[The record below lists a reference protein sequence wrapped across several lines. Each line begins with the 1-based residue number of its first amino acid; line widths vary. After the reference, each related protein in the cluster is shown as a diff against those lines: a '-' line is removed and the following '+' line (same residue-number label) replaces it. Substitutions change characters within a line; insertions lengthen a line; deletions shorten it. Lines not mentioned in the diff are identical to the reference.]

1 MDKYKELLDCIAKKG
16 KAAVAFSG
24 GVDSSFLCYAAYQAL
39 GKNAIA
45 VTIVSPMLS
54 KSELSD
60 AKKVAEQIG
69 IEHITIEE
77 NIIGEKVAENPRDRC
92 YFCKKEEFG
101 KIIQVAKEHGINAV
115 LDGTNID
122 DESDYRPGL
131 KALQELGVFS
141 PMREAKLTKAEIREL
156 SRLVNIPVWDKPAFA
171 CLASRVPYGQKITKE
186 LLVKI
191 EAGEEILR
199 FYGFKQFRLRAH
211 QNIARIEVAKNER
224 NKFFDEHALDEIS
237 KKIKQLGFA
246 FVAMELEGY
255 EMGSLN

>member
-1 MDKYKELLDCIAKKG
+1 MDKYKELLGCIAKKG
-16 KAAVAFSG
+16 KVAVAFSG
-24 GVDSSFLCYAAYQAL
+24 GVDSSFLCHAAHQAL

-60 AKKVAEQIG
+60 AKRVAEQIG
-69 IEHITIEE
+69 IEHITIED
-77 NIIGEKVAENPRDRC
+77 IISEKVAENPRDRC

-101 KIIQVAKEHGINAV
+101 KIIQAAKEHGISAV

-141 PMREAKLTKAEIREL
+141 PLREAKLTKAEIREL
-156 SRLVNIPVWDKPAFA
+156 SRLANIPVWDKPAFA

-186 LLVKI
+186 LLAKI

-199 FYGFKQFRLRAH
+199 SFGFKQFRLRTH
-211 QNIARIEVAKNER
+211 GNIARIEVAKNER
-224 NKFFDEHALDEIS
+224 SKFFDELVLDEIS